1 MVKTIG
7 EATEIIISQTFRE
20 KTKNLQKYSLNDK
33 KKTLSIVRKT
43 QKSVPVILIK
53 YFRFN

>member
-7 EATEIIISQTFRE
+7 EATEVIISQTFRE

-33 KKTLSIVRKT
+33 KELY
-43 QKSVPVILIK
+43 QL
-53 YFRFN
+53 